1 VTDYFERDQSAE
13 APASE
18 GTEVAADLQEPAG
31 AATPETAEPPATEVA
46 AADLPAEVSAPEEA
60 IGVDG
65 TSGPE
70 AAMVSASV
78 PEESSDVVASTTENE
93 GTGPSGERETK
104 RQDEPATP
112 GEGGGE
118 A

>member
-1 VTDYFERDQSAE
+1 MGIE
-13 APASE
+13 
-18 GTEVAADLQEPAG
+18 
-31 AATPETAEPPATEVA
+31 ETT
-46 AADLPAEVSAPEEA
+46 
-60 IGVDG
+60 
-65 TSGPE
+65 GPE
-70 AAMVSASV
+70 AAVESASV

-93 GTGPSGERETK
+93 GTGPSGEQETK